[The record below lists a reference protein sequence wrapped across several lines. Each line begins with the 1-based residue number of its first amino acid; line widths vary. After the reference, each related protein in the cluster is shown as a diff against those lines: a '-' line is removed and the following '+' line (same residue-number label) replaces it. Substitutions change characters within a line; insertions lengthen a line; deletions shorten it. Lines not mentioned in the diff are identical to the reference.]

1 MWTIDDREPRKPQDL
16 VTLVREAGGEAERER
31 MDVGDMMTFD
41 RDENLVLV
49 TRKAGDLLQSTFSGH
64 FSQELNGCMEMAH
77 SYGEGSK
84 VFFLLEGPWA
94 TYGAG
99 LAHFKRAG
107 GDWFKQVASHSGTRT
122 LLPNMLIS
130 LQTAGVYVVYTTS
143 LTETAEAL
151 VAIEQRGCE
160 GWPTKM
166 ARSIKRP
173 ELKWTDDNRVAK
185 LMVLCPKLPEKV
197 ATRMLT
203 EFGDLGV
210 ITDIARDLDKPRKNH
225 PLLQIPGFG
234 PTLLKSLQESFK

>member
-16 VTLVREAGGEAERER
+16 VKLIREAGGEAERER
-31 MDVGDMMTFD
+31 MGVGDMMTFD

-49 TRKAGDLLQSTFSGH
+49 TRKAGDLLQSTFNGH
-64 FSQELNGCMEMAH
+64 FSEELEGCMEMAH

-94 TYGAG
+94 TYGSG
-99 LAHFKRAG
+99 LAHFKRSG
-107 GDWFKQVASHSGTRT
+107 GDWFKQVASHSGASRT

-130 LQTAGVYVVYTTS
+130 LQTAWMYVVYTTS
-143 LTETAEAL
+143 LKETAEAL
-151 VAIEQRGCE
+151 VAIEQRGSE

-185 LMVLCPKLPEKV
+185 LMVHCSHLTEKV
-197 ATRMLT
+197 ATKMVA
-203 EFGDLGV
+203 EYGSLGT
-210 ITDIARDLDKPRKNH
+210 IYDMARNGPLKGH
-225 PLLQIPGFG
+225 PLLDFPGFG
-234 PTLLKSLQESFK
+234 KTLLINLRGSLV